1 MRRCALGPLL
11 IHCQEHI
18 VNQAVLLHF
27 PNHLYPYRYT
37 WHFWFPVKNIY
48 SHPGVPCTDLKL
60 LVVPFQEQY
69 QPTSC
74 TWNCSVFSNCLS
86 LVKKTNS
93 DDQAQFIT
101 LSSLS
106 RTLFDI
112 QMYLALF
119 LHFWYPIRNI
129 INHRGIPGI
138 VPQLVVPCQQHYQ
151 SSWCTFHCS
160 FLFLFPCQ

>member
-1 MRRCALGPLL
+1 MLDTCYLVMTCWDYSVSKVFGFQPKVTKYMVWCMIVFEGRLGMRRCALGPLL

-18 VNQAVLLHF
+18 VNQALLLHF

-74 TWNCSVFSNCLS
+74 TWNCSVFS
-86 LVKKTNS
+86 LVKNNNP
-93 DDQAQFIT
+93 DDRH
-101 LSSLS
+101 SSS
-106 RTLFDI
+106 
-112 QMYLALF
+112 
-119 LHFWYPIRNI
+119 P
-129 INHRGIPGI
+129 
-138 VPQLVVPCQQHYQ
+138 
-151 SSWCTFHCS
+151 
-160 FLFLFPCQ
+160 